1 MQYNPLIDIGVNL
14 THRRFADDRGAVIE
28 RALAAGVHRMIA
40 TGVTLAE
47 SRAALSLAAEYPDVL
62 SATAGVH
69 PHHAS
74 EWTGDSEAELAELL
88 AMPRAVAA
96 GETGLDYNRDF
107 SPRDAQ
113 RRAFEAQLGLAAA
126 RNRPAFLHHRD
137 AESDFL
143 AILKEQRDGLGAA
156 VLHCFTGDRAF
167 LYRCLDLDLHIGVTG
182 WVCDAR
188 RGADLRACVAS
199 IPEDRLMIETDA
211 PFLLPADLPEKPP
224 KRRNEPAFLP
234 HVLKTVADLRGD
246 DPHSLA
252 MRTSANARRFFAL

>member
-14 THRRFADDRGAVIE
+14 THKRFEHDRGRVIE
-28 RALAAGVHRMIA
+28 RAQAAGVHRMIA

-47 SRAALSLAAEYPDVL
+47 SRAALSLAAEYPDTL

-74 EWTGDSEAELAELL
+74 EWTSNSEVALAALL
-88 AMPRAVAA
+88 AMPQAVAL

-113 RRAFEAQLGLAAA
+113 RRAFEAQLSLAAA
-126 RNRPAFLHHRD
+126 LSRPAFLHQRD
-137 AESDFL
+137 AEEEFM
-143 AILKEQRDGLGAA
+143 AILKDHRDGLGSA

-182 WVCDAR
+182 WVCDRR
-188 RGADLRACVAS
+188 RGADLRDCVAS

-211 PFLLPADLPEKPP
+211 PFLLPPDFPDRPP
-224 KRRNEPAFLP
+224 QRRNEPAFLP
-234 HVLKTVADLRGD
+234 HILETVAELRGD
-246 DPHSLA
+246 DPRRLA
-252 MRTSANARRFFAL
+252 VRTSTNARSFFAL